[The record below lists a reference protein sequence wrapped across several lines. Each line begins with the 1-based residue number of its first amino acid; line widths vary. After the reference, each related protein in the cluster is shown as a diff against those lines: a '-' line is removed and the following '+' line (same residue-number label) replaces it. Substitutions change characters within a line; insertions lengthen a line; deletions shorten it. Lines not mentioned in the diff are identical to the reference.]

1 MAHMAESGAAEGR
14 FKARAGTLTLAFL
27 TSSYDTS
34 MLLEIL
40 ERARYGGLMGP
51 PDDDSLEE
59 NREPLEPEA
68 PEAGPDLES
77 LEPEPLMRATDKGR
91 QGLYVGFTLER
102 WLRNCPTGPLRIST
116 GGDAT
121 ASLICGWSA
130 TVTHALAGPPRRMEE
145 LDRAVEVLS
154 LETLEEHL
162 EAMIRTGLA
171 VALIEGDGD
180 GETRYAATDWLREGI
195 APLAAAA
202 RFERRHSE
210 PGTTPPD
217 TLDVEAAFQL
227 TLPLLRLPDDLD
239 GRCRLGVQIPGGPPL
254 LVGATVAVAQGRV
267 VSISTELDAD
277 AENFATGSPI
287 DWMDTLVDP
296 TAARIKIGGDRGLAS
311 ALVEGLHDRLFGVTA
326 R

>member
-1 MAHMAESGAAEGR
+1 LTGGPESAVGEGR
-14 FKARAGTLTLAFL
+14 FKARAGTLTLSFL
-27 TSSYDTS
+27 TSSYDTA

-40 ERARYGGLMGP
+40 ERARYGGLLGP
-51 PDDDSLEE
+51 PDDDSLEA

-68 PEAGPDLES
+68 PEAGPDLDS

-102 WLRNCPTGPLRIST
+102 WLRNCPAGPLRIGT

-130 TVTHALAGPPRRMEE
+130 TVTHALSGPPRTMEE

-171 VALIEGDGD
+171 ATHVDGD

-210 PGTTPPD
+210 PSTTPPD

-239 GRCRLGVQIPGGPPL
+239 GMCRLGVQIPGGPPL
-254 LVGATVAVAQGRV
+254 LVGATVAVARGRV

-277 AENFATGSPI
+277 AESFATGSPI

-296 TAARIKIGGDRGLAS
+296 KAGRIKIGGDRDLAS
-311 ALVEGLHDRLFGVTA
+311 ALIEGLHDSLFGIST

>member
-1 MAHMAESGAAEGR
+1 MAETDAGEGG
-14 FKARAGTLTLAFL
+14 FKARAGALTLSFL
-27 TSSYDTS
+27 TSSYGPAR
-34 MLLEIL
+34 LLEIL
-40 ERARYGGLMGP
+40 ERARCGGLLGP
-51 PDDDSLEE
+51 PDDDLLEE
-59 NREPLEPEA
+59 NRERLGPEA
-68 PEAGPDLES
+68 PEAGLDLES
-77 LEPEPLMRATDKGR
+77 LGPEPLMRTTDKGR

-102 WLRNCPTGPLRIST
+102 WLRNCPTGPLRIGT

-130 TVTHALAGPPRRMEE
+130 TVTHALSGPPRTMEE
-145 LDRAVEVLS
+145 LGHAVEVLN

-171 VALIEGDGD
+171 TTRVDGD

-239 GRCRLGVQIPGGPPL
+239 GMCRLGVQIPGGPPL
-254 LVGATVAVAQGRV
+254 LVGATVAVARGRV
-267 VSISTELDAD
+267 ASLSTELDAD
-277 AENFATGSPI
+277 AESFATGSPI
-287 DWMDTLVDP
+287 DWMDTLIDP
-296 TAARIKIGGDRGLAS
+296 KARRIKIGGDRDVAS
-311 ALVEGLHDRLFGVTA
+311 ALIEGLHDSLFGIST